1 MLLLLFMLSADQ
13 GHESSSYWAKG
24 RNTSWKGC
32 QVITRHTDMH
42 YSLTHAIILLN
53 QWEGKFE
60 TLPLHLF
67 LFSTVLDFYKL
78 KNFIY
83 LQNSGH
89 VTVFVPHWFRNNDGT
104 FWKPAKLQLTHKLF
118 SPLSSC
124 VLMQNQSASQNL
136 ISQKMGWYCSTI
148 SVAKVCHGPRLINV
162 HLGIFNLGC
171 LVWGKIKIAPSRRVT
186 PRYSCNQ
193 SD

>member
-1 MLLLLFMLSADQ
+1 MTTDQSQRHPLSQSSLVELNWEEKKKMLTLEFIF
-13 GHESSSYWAKG
+13 K
-24 RNTSWKGC
+24 
-32 QVITRHTDMH
+32 
-42 YSLTHAIILLN
+42 IILV
-53 QWEGKFE
+53 KKKKHF
-60 TLPLHLF
+60 
-67 LFSTVLDFYKL
+67 KL
-78 KNFIY
+78 CKMPWACV
-83 LQNSGH
+83 S
-89 VTVFVPHWFRNNDGT
+89 T

-118 SPLSSC
+118 SLLSSC
-124 VLMQNQSASQNL
+124 VLMQNQSASKNL

-186 PRYSCNQ
+186 PRYNCNQ